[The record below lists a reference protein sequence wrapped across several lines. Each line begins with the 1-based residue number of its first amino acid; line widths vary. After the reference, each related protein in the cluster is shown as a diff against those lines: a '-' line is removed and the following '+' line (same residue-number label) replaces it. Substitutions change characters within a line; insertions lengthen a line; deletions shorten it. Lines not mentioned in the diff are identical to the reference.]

1 MLTDKQVRTARP
13 KPKSYKITDR
23 NSLFLNV
30 STKCHRT
37 FRYKY
42 RFDGKEQLLVIG
54 ASLDVRLAQARETM
68 ESARRSKAVLNQKSG
83 GWESL
88 LSTRPR

>member
-1 MLTDKQVRTARP
+1 MLTDKQVRTAKP
-13 KPKSYKITDR
+13 KSKSYKITDR
-23 NSLFLNV
+23 NSLFLHV
-30 STKCHRT
+30 STKGHRT

-54 ASLDVRLAQARETM
+54 ASLDVSLAQARGTV
-68 ESARRSKAVLNQKSG
+68 ESARKSKAFVKQKSG